1 MRFATEGLQPPPPK
15 GMALP
20 SLTRRPARQGPV
32 PSLHPLPPGATL
44 PAWCDRHLPSPARD
58 ALGGRAWYDATLAA
72 GMPEGAEAVLA
83 LGAGDAVLVPL
94 MRLGGR
100 LHSLT
105 TPYTL
110 GWRPLPAGRGDAETM
125 RAAGRDLGRLLRGSA
140 PAVLDSLAAEEP
152 HLDSFVAG
160 LRSAGLVPLRFD
172 HFGNWHEPVTPEDG
186 WDGYLSDRASAL
198 QSTIRRKT
206 PRCLKR
212 MRFEWIVEPGPRLEA
227 GIAAYEAVR
236 ARSWKPFEPSPR
248 FDGTLMRAMAAEG
261 TLRLGVLRLRDGG
274 TPVAAQYWA
283 VSGGRAVVLK
293 LAHDEA
299 QRDLSPGTVL
309 TALMMADI
317 LDGDGTVHEVDFGR
331 GDDPYKRL
339 WAGQRRQ
346 RLGLLIAD
354 PRHPAGLLAI
364 ARQSA
369 GRAVRLGRQW
379 WEARPRGRRSAA

>member
-1 MRFATEGLQPPPPK
+1 MLFAIEGAGMPAPPPFPASD
-15 GMALP
+15 GPPRRSAAPALRA
-20 SLTRRPARQGPV
+20 LA
-32 PSLHPLPPGATL
+32 PGEAM
-44 PAWCDRHLPSPARD
+44 PAWCDRYLSPARRD
-58 ALGGRAWYDATLAA
+58 ALGGRAWYDTTLTA
-72 GMPEGAEAVLA
+72 GMPERAEPLLALCAAEAVLI
-83 LGAGDAVLVPL
+83 PL

-100 LHSLT
+100 LQSMT
-105 TPYTL
+105 TPYSL
-110 GWRPLPAGRGDAETM
+110 SWRPLVAGLADDGTM
-125 RAAGRDLGRLLRGSA
+125 RAAGCDLGRLLRGGP
-140 PAVLDSLAAEEP
+140 PAVLDCLAQEEP
-152 HLDSFVAG
+152 GLEAFIGG
-160 LRSAGLVPLRFD
+160 LRAAGLVPLRFA
-172 HFGNWHEPVTPEDG
+172 HFGNWHEAVTPEDG

-212 MRFEWIVEPGPRLEA
+212 ARFEWIVDPGPRLEA

-236 ARSWKPFEPSPR
+236 ARSWKPFEPSPG
-248 FDGTLMRAMAAEG
+248 FDGALMRAMAAEG
-261 TLRLGVLRLRDGG
+261 TLRLGVLRLRDGDV
-274 TPVAAQYWA
+274 PVAAQYWA

-346 RLGLLIAD
+346 RLGLLVAD
-354 PRHPAGLLAI
+354 PRHPAGVAAIGRHAAGLL
-364 ARQSA
+364 
-369 GRAVRLGRQW
+369 
-379 WEARPRGRRSAA
+379 RRSARHWWKARPWGRRNEA